1 MAQCVTNPIQ
11 HCTFARLYFIMKQF
25 DVPIIYRSP
34 LIAAI
39 KSKRKEQDKMKKDFS
54 PTLLDFGPLQIYLA
68 RHFGFCYGVENAI
81 EIAFRTIEENPGK
94 RIFLLSEMIHNPQ
107 VNADLFDRGVRFLQD
122 THGNQVISFDSLTKE
137 DVVIIPAF
145 GTTLAIEAKLE
156 SIGIPTQKYNTT
168 CPFVEKVWNRSEQ
181 IAKNNY
187 TVVVHG
193 KPSHEETRAT
203 FSHAAAAAPTIIVN
217 DMDEA
222 IALSKYITGEKDKT
236 DFYTRFAGR
245 YSDGFDIIK
254 DLQQIGV
261 VNQTT
266 ILASDTQAIADF
278 LKQVMIKKYNLTD
291 ENISEHFA
299 DTRDTLCY
307 ATNDNQSAVYG
318 LLEMKADL
326 AIVVGGYNSSNTSH
340 LVQLCEEKI
349 STYFINSEEKIISAT
364 DILHYNFH
372 NKSEVTA
379 NHFLPKKEKVKILMT
394 SGASC
399 PDALV
404 EGVITKLCS
413 YFNLQKT
420 KEEIILLFK

>member
-1 MAQCVTNPIQ
+1 MNRFKIVPL
-11 HCTFARLYFIMKQF
+11 RRYFNMKQF

-39 KSKRKEQDKMKKDFS
+39 KNKRKEQDKMKKDFT
-54 PTLLDFGPLQIYLA
+54 PTLLDFGPIQIYLA

-81 EIAFRTIEENPGK
+81 EIAFRTITENPDK
-94 RIFLLSEMIHNPQ
+94 RIFLLSEMIHNPL
-107 VNADLFDRGVRFLQD
+107 VNADLLERGVQFLQD
-122 THGNQVISFDSLTKE
+122 THGNQVIPFESLSKE

-145 GTTLAIEAKLE
+145 GTTLDIEAKLE
-156 SIGIPTQKYNTT
+156 AIGIPTQKYNTT

-181 IAKNNY
+181 IAKNKF

-203 FSHAAAAAPTIIVN
+203 FSHAAADGPTIIVK
-217 DMDEA
+217 DMEEA
-222 IALSKYITGEKDKT
+222 IELGKYMTLERDQI
-236 DFYTRFAGR
+236 DFYKNFSGR
-245 YSDGFDIIK
+245 YSDGFDIDK
-254 DLQQIGV
+254 DMQQIGV

-266 ILASDTQAIADF
+266 MLASDTQAIADF
-278 LKQVMIKKYNLTD
+278 FKQVIIAKYGLT
-291 ENISEHFA
+291 ESNTSKHFA

-318 LLEMKADL
+318 LLKTTADL

-340 LVQLCEEKI
+340 LVELCENEI
-349 STYFINSEEKIISAT
+349 ATYFISSEEKILSPT
-364 DILHYNFH
+364 TILHYNFH
-372 NKSEVTA
+372 NRQEIITKD
-379 NHFLPKKEKVKILMT
+379 FLPGKEPVKILMT

-404 EGVITKLCS
+404 EGVINKLTAA
-413 YFNLQKT
+413 YALERNINDILQT
-420 KEEIILLFK
+420 FI